1 MEVHAEAFWLPKN
14 GSSEAEYEDFFGP
27 PTLKS
32 PQSIKGQRI
41 RFAVTD
47 GAAEASFSQ
56 QWAKQIARGFVKRRL
71 GVPLTAEELKP
82 LQEEWQKTV
91 HRRPLPWYAEQKAE
105 QGAFS
110 SLLGL
115 EVFEAV
121 NGAATA
127 LAWRAVAVG
136 DSCLFQVEMGQVSK
150 AWPIANS
157 ADFGNTPSL
166 LCSNAANNGDGLEA
180 AGAQAAAGGCGRGT
194 AFYLMTDALSC
205 WFLREHERGKEPWRI
220 LTDLGT
226 DEGQPFAKL
235 VGDLRTAG
243 DLKNDDVTLLRIDI
257 LG

>member
-1 MEVHAEAFWLPKN
+1 MELHAEAFWLPKH
-14 GSSEAEYEDFFGP
+14 GSSEAEYEDSFGP

-32 PQSIKGQRI
+32 PQSIKGERI

-56 QWAKQIARGFVKRRL
+56 QWAKQIARGFVKGSL

-136 DSCLFQVEMGQVSK
+136 DSCLFQVERGKVLQ
-150 AWPIANS
+150 AWPMGNS
-157 ADFGNTPSL
+157 ADFGNPPSL
-166 LCSNAANNGDGLEA
+166 LCSNAANNGDGLAA
-180 AGAQAAAGGCGRGT
+180 AGVLVAAGGCGHGT
-194 AFYLMTDALSC
+194 TFYLMTDALSC

>member
-14 GSSEAEYEDFFGP
+14 GSSEAEYEDSFGP

-32 PQSIKGQRI
+32 PQSIKGERI

-47 GAAEASFSQ
+47 GATEASFSK
-56 QWAKQIARGFVKRRL
+56 QWAKQIARGFVKRSL
-71 GVPLTAEELKP
+71 GVPLTAEELRP

-91 HRRPLPWYAEQKAE
+91 HRRPLPWYAEEKAE
-105 QGAFS
+105 KGAFS

-121 NGAATA
+121 NGEATS

-136 DSCLFQVEMGQVSK
+136 DSCLFQVEREQLLN
-150 AWPIANS
+150 AWPIAHS

-166 LCSNAANNGDGLEA
+166 LCSNAANNGDGLA
-180 AGAQAAAGGCGRGT
+180 TAGAHAAAGGCGQGT

-205 WFLREHERGKEPWRI
+205 WFLRECERRKEPWRI
-220 LTDLGT
+220 LNDLRT
-226 DEGQPFAKL
+226 REGFAKL
-235 VGDLRTAG
+235 VGDLRATG
-243 DLKNDDVTLLRIDI
+243 DIKNDDVTLLRIDI